1 MSKIILLVALGFISS
16 IQQTGLA
23 AATESN
29 TESKNAGDEYK
40 VGDEVLK
47 AILSSIQKNK
57 FSLSLNFAA
66 TVDPDKD
73 KPSII
78 DIFDMQAV
86 MLFRHDPKGLNIPL
100 QAPDESL
107 NKQERRLL
115 TYLHTNLNDKYA
127 VLKVQK
133 SQGENEFEGDLLF
146 YSRKKNEGKVQADY
160 IGISI
165 NSELLDIKKIF
176 LYGARLKITLAG
188 SRSTKEEIKKG
199 VLKALLECRADS
211 ESIDLF
217 RGKTIQ
223 TPIEKCLFR
232 FDGEKYR
239 VEYKEAM
246 PKY

>member
-1 MSKIILLVALGFISS
+1 MSKFFLLVALVLFVSQPQKTIAVGAEPNS
-16 IQQTGLA
+16 
-23 AATESN
+23 EPN
-29 TESKNAGDEYK
+29 KAGDEYK
-40 VGDEVLK
+40 VGDEVFK

-78 DIFDMQAV
+78 DVFDMQAV
-86 MLFRHDPKGLNIPL
+86 MLFRHDPKGLKIPL
-100 QAPDESL
+100 QAPDEQL

-127 VLKVQK
+127 VLRVQK

-146 YSRKKNEGKVQADY
+146 YSRQKKDAKLRADY
-160 IGISI
+160 VSVAI

-188 SRSTKEEIKKG
+188 SRSSKEEIKKG

-217 RGKTIQ
+217 RGTTIQ